1 MPFTLVD
8 LCLLVFVFLFFFF
21 FFTPSFPLL
30 HPKSLASSSSSSSSL
45 SSSPPSPHPW
55 RRATTAPSPSPSSSG
70 PSSTRPI
77 AASPASAIAPPTT
90 AIGLPQGVQALHGAV
105 EGAALTEAGMRR
117 WEVGEIAYR
126 IAQLYYGQYRR
137 TSDSSYLA
145 EAFVFYEAVLDREY
159 LRDAPSAA
167 AAAASEVALAHKQL
181 RLLVRNLYSVVLS
194 HYLYLVKGGWHQL
207 EETINFLLLK
217 LEEGKLLNPRLLR
230 DIFKDLIGSLTEISS
245 EENLIDELLIN
256 ESSDNL
262 LFPDIGLSS
271 GFSFDGPQRDSP
283 NDVRS
288 AIAEILDSESI
299 NQLPR
304 K

>member
-8 LCLLVFVFLFFFF
+8 LLLLVFVFLFFFFF

-30 HPKSLASSSSSSSSL
+30 HPKTLASSSSSSSL
-45 SSSPPSPHPW
+45 SSSPPPPHPW

-90 AIGLPQGVQALHGAV
+90 AIG
-105 EGAALTEAGMRR
+105 
-117 WEVGEIAYR
+117 
-126 IAQLYYGQYRR
+126 
-137 TSDSSYLA
+137 
-145 EAFVFYEAVLDREY
+145 
-159 LRDAPSAA
+159 
-167 AAAASEVALAHKQL
+167 
-181 RLLVRNLYSVVLS
+181 
-194 HYLYLVKGGWHQL
+194 GWHQL

-217 LEEGKLLNPRLLR
+217 LEEGKLLNPCLLR

-245 EENLIDELLIN
+245 EENVFMTQPCRDNALYILKLIDELLIN

-288 AIAEILDSESI
+288 AIAEILDS
-299 NQLPR
+299 
-304 K
+304 